1 MYSLAKR
8 NLRKK
13 EPEASVTSGGFINAK
28 ILHCEDLKSNLRN
41 KNPEASVAS
50 GVFLIAKISLHSL

>member
-1 MYSLAKR
+1 MYSLGKR

-28 ILHCEDLKSNLRN
+28 ILHCEDLKNNLRN
-41 KNPEASVAS
+41 KKCEDT
-50 GVFLIAKISLHSL
+50 SLRRFEEQSSQ